1 MSRETSLLPSP
12 VDSVR
17 WPDSTTQL
25 LKMFHLI
32 VGYEPRDITASTT
45 S

>member
-1 MSRETSLLPSP
+1 MSRETSLLPPP

-25 LKMFHLI
+25 LKMVHLI
-32 VGYEPRDITASTT
+32 VGYEPRDTSASITG
-45 S
+45 